1 MRVHVVRATHNG
13 RKNQITLFVKIK
25 KKPSKYNVTLKK
37 DIIHNY
43 W

>member
-25 KKPSKYNVTLKK
+25 KKNLQSITLL
-37 DIIHNY
+37 
-43 W
+43 